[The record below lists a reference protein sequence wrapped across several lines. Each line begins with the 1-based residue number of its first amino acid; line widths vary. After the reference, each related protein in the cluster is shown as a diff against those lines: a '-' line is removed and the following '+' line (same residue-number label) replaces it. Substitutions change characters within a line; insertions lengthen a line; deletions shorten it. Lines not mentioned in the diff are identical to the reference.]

1 MNLFLLSLWKSAR
14 LLRSA
19 LHALAT
25 AAHLVLVV
33 VHAVGTLGAGAL
45 HGVHALELEVL
56 GHGVGRRDR
65 LGLAGRKDGFESLD
79 LLCGH
84 GGGLAILVGGTLDGC
99 GELDVELDVKVAVVV
114 VAV

>member
-1 MNLFLLSLWKSAR
+1 MAG
-14 LLRSA
+14 LLRRA

-25 AAHLVLVV
+25 TAHLVVVV
-33 VHAVGTLGAGAL
+33 VHAVGALGARAL
-45 HGVHALELEVL
+45 HGVYALELEVL
-56 GHGVGRRDR
+56 GHSIGRRDR
-65 LGLAGRKDGFESLD
+65 LGLARRKDRLEGLD

-84 GGGLAILVGGTLDGC
+84 GGGLAILVGRALNGC